1 MIEGRIKNLLT
12 FYRHYLTLSKGMHE
26 ESPFEIG
33 RKEER
38 LMLVESFI
46 GDLEYI
52 LQEEQDD
59 SCDPINSLE

>member
-1 MIEGRIKNLLT
+1 MEQKIKNLLT
-12 FYRHYLTLSKGMHE
+12 FYRYYLDLSKGMCE

-46 GDLEYI
+46 GDLNFI
-52 LQEEQDD
+52 LETKNAAPKENKHE
-59 SCDPINSLE
+59 NS